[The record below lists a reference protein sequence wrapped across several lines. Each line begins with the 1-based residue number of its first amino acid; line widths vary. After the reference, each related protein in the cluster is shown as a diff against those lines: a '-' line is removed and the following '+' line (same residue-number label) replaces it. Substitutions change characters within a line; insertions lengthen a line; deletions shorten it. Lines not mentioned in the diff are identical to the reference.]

1 MTEAAQAQAEARR
14 TAVGADPREAGLGP
28 GQITAGDIA
37 HLLLAAGP
45 LSRRELCRY
54 LGWGY
59 TDSATKAALSS
70 DPLGSVREALFPTR
84 EVVNAYKVLFATF
97 TGIVPD
103 GISSLG
109 IEDIVWAGDSD
120 ILLSYI
126 KGRTGPEGLHLP
138 KRAVRLLER
147 WLTYSAPLRSFTPEP
162 LRSEL
167 WIYTYGPGW
176 SRPPMVV
183 KPDKYTGSLAT
194 WAERTGG
201 ISADDGSPL
210 HLHKGRFRPTY
221 ESLLASRGWTGRTTI
236 DPNHTAGV
244 EGDHYLAATTPAQ
257 IDAVETLIEEG
268 QSDLLRKAL
277 PPTVLTTEQ
286 TVELVQQFPDLIA
299 SLGLD
304 DAAIT
309 ELVGG
314 ERDVFTAAC
323 ADQLSGQ
330 HGPAGQPCPARP
342 WVCLMCPLAVFLP
355 RNASNLL
362 RLQAFFRRQ
371 FRQMPSNQ
379 FMRVFGPY
387 ADRLDTEILPRFDEL
402 TVQEAAAE
410 VTDDD
415 QEIPLRPEETTL

>member
-1 MTEAAQAQAEARR
+1 MASPRSGSR
-14 TAVGADPREAGLGP
+14 TSCGR
-28 GQITAGDIA
+28 
-37 HLLLAAGP
+37 
-45 LSRRELCRY
+45 S
-54 LGWGY
+54 
-59 TDSATKAALSS
+59 
-70 DPLGSVREALFPTR
+70 
-84 EVVNAYKVLFATF
+84 
-97 TGIVPD
+97 
-103 GISSLG
+103 
-109 IEDIVWAGDSD
+109 DSD

-176 SRPPMVV
+176 SRPPMVM

-210 HLHKGRFRPTY
+210 HLHKGRFRPTF

-286 TVELVQQFPDLIA
+286 TVELVEQFPDLIA

-387 ADRLDTEILPRFDEL
+387 ADRLDTEILPRFDERTL
-402 TVQEAAAE
+402 QEAAAE